1 MHQNPPEIM
10 KRGKCE
16 ETRGGQGVGRGDLSC
31 SWTSPTLSRATQS
44 SLTICERFRPHQ
56 CHHSQPRS
64 AIQYLD
70 SMLALHEASS
80 PRLRGALVP
89 GRVGCGRAPSS
100 VCRRA
105 TSTRAAYDRART
117 SDCVVDSCFAR
128 HCGLDASRP
137 GAWSF
142 TGDPRTPAVGT
153 SLDASTRVP
162 STCTGSDRDR
172 RESARERAIH
182 EHSTVAHGRWTM
194 QCSSDG
200 EPPRTVANL

>member
-1 MHQNPPEIM
+1 
-10 KRGKCE
+10 
-16 ETRGGQGVGRGDLSC
+16 VGPLLFLD
-31 SWTSPTLSRATQS
+31 LSRAVPGNPVVADNLRALPPAPVPPFTAA
-44 SLTICERFRPHQ
+44 LGHPVIWPACWHYTKRHRRRP
-56 CHHSQPRS
+56 S
-64 AIQYLD
+64 
-70 SMLALHEASS
+70 
-80 PRLRGALVP
+80 GALVP

-117 SDCVVDSCFAR
+117 SDGVVDSCFAR

-162 STCTGSDRDR
+162 STCNGSDRDR

-194 QCSSDG
+194 QCPSDG
-200 EPPRTVANL
+200 EPPRTAANL

>member
-1 MHQNPPEIM
+1 MLGGGPSPVP
-10 KRGKCE
+10 GPL
-16 ETRGGQGVGRGDLSC
+16 TRC
-31 SWTSPTLSRATQS
+31 PRANLS
-44 SLTICERFRPHQ
+44 SLTLCERFRL
-56 CHHSQPRS
+56 HHATLHGHARPSS
-64 AIQYLD
+64 N
-70 SMLALHEASS
+70 LATMPAMYEVSS
-80 PRLRGALVP
+80 PRFSCALAP
-89 GRVGCGRAPSS
+89 GRVGCGHAPSS

-182 EHSTVAHGRWTM
+182 EHTTVAHGRWTM
-194 QCSSDG
+194 QCPSDG
-200 EPPRTVANL
+200 EPPRTAANL